1 MTSDKVICLLEERV
15 LGSQGTI
22 TFLKV
27 IRNVI
32 NAFSTKNFTP
42 LERIRKM
49 WYTVF
54 LLWIWREFVSSK
66 KKYTL
71 KNNFVTQN
79 CHSCIELNAH
89 NLVLIILALG
99 KENKPDQFLPFLY
112 NSQTCEEF
120 FRQIRSFT
128 STYSTKANCSVKE
141 ILERISKI
149 QLLNDITTNTT
160 FKFPRVRNMHQFS
173 DQINYELPTKG
184 EIFKEI
190 VNCQKD
196 AIKKAIELGM
206 LAENHENRWFECPIT
221 PLQMKPQTGNEN
233 KSHVNTNKII
243 HLKKVELK
251 NFAHKFINQAVPE
264 TSPYVEISTGLN
276 RHMVKKTSLGWLLR
290 PEPAKLS
297 SGRII
302 RVRGVKKQE
311 LDESQTNINPAI
323 TNKNRNK
330 KRKKFGLLYN
340 PYE

>member
-1 MTSDKVICLLEERV
+1 MNPADRQNYSSVLRMISEKVICLLEQRV

-22 TFLKV
+22 TFLKMIRDV
-27 IRNVI
+27 ID
-32 NAFSTKNFTP
+32 AFSTKNFTP

-54 LLWIWREFVSSK
+54 LMRIWREFIHSRK
-66 KKYTL
+66 DYTL

-89 NLVLIILALG
+89 NLVLIILALK

-149 QLLNDITTNTT
+149 QLLNDITTSTA

-173 DQINYELPTKG
+173 DQISYELPTKE

-190 VNCQKD
+190 VECHKD
-196 AIKKAIELGM
+196 AIKNAI
-206 LAENHENRWFECPIT
+206 
-221 PLQMKPQTGNEN
+221 
-233 KSHVNTNKII
+233 
-243 HLKKVELK
+243 
-251 NFAHKFINQAVPE
+251 
-264 TSPYVEISTGLN
+264 
-276 RHMVKKTSLGWLLR
+276 
-290 PEPAKLS
+290 
-297 SGRII
+297 
-302 RVRGVKKQE
+302 KQ
-311 LDESQTNINPAI
+311 S
-323 TNKNRNK
+323 
-330 KRKKFGLLYN
+330 
-340 PYE
+340 